1 MSLPNLISNYTSF
14 NEWANKRIVDWLSTL
29 DESVLYAPVQSS
41 YPSLDYT
48 VQHILRG
55 QKFWLLFI
63 TGQSTAGF
71 SWAVR
76 EGEARNILQELNEN
90 SSRMKEAFSS
100 FSEAELLEI
109 LHLDMPWAKN
119 DRCRYDYIQH
129 IINHSS
135 FHRGQLVTIARTLG
149 VTENIPNT
157 DYNIFNTF

>member
-1 MSLPNLISNYTSF
+1 MSLSHLISNYASF
-14 NEWANKRIVDWLSTL
+14 NEWANKRIVDWLSSL
-29 DESVLYAPVQSS
+29 DEQVLYAPVQSS

-63 TGQSTAGF
+63 TGQSTEGF

-76 EGEARNILQELNEN
+76 EGEVGNILRELNEN
-90 SSRMKEAFSS
+90 STRMKDAFSA
-100 FSEAELLEI
+100 FTEEELKEK
-109 LHLDMPWAKN
+109 LHLDTPWAKN
-119 DRCRYDYIQH
+119 NRCRYDYIQH

-135 FHRGQLVTIARTLG
+135 FHRGQLITIARTLG